1 MCFSISLIINL
12 KKSNALFLENIII
25 ENSNVSNVSNVY
37 NDYELMGI
45 NNYIKTNNKIIIL
58 EFEEIE
64 NIINFL
70 ELIKNVRDIKIE
82 YIYNDNNIL
91 YARKKYLDGLNK
103 LLFNKT
109 ELINKIDNNNKKK
122 EYNKIYKLLKNNRLM

>member
-70 ELIKNVRDIKIE
+70 ELIINVREIKIE

-103 LLFNKT
+103 LLFNKM
-109 ELINKIDNNNKKK
+109 ELINKIDNNNKKE

>member
-70 ELIKNVRDIKIE
+70 ELIINVREIKIE

-103 LLFNKT
+103 FLLNKM
-109 ELINKIDNNNKKK
+109 ELINKIDNNKKKK
-122 EYNKIYKLLKNNRLM
+122 EYNKIYTLLKNNRLL

>member
-103 LLFNKT
+103 LLFNKM
-109 ELINKIDNNNKKK
+109 ELINKIDNNNKKE

>member
-70 ELIKNVRDIKIE
+70 ELIINVREIKIE

-103 LLFNKT
+103 LLFNKI
-109 ELINKIDNNNKKK
+109 ELINKIDNNKKKK
-122 EYNKIYKLLKNNRLM
+122 EYNKIYTLLKNNRLL

>member
-103 LLFNKT
+103 LLFNKM

>member
-64 NIINFL
+64 KIINFL
-70 ELIKNVRDIKIE
+70 ELIINVREIKIE

-103 LLFNKT
+103 LLFNKI
-109 ELINKIDNNNKKK
+109 ELINKIDNNKKKK
-122 EYNKIYKLLKNNRLM
+122 EYNKIYTLLKNNRLL

>member
-70 ELIKNVRDIKIE
+70 ELIKNVREIKIE

-103 LLFNKT
+103 LLFNKM
-109 ELINKIDNNNKKK
+109 ELINKIDNNNKKE

>member
-70 ELIKNVRDIKIE
+70 ELIINVREIKIE

-103 LLFNKT
+103 FLLNKM

-122 EYNKIYKLLKNNRLM
+122 EYNKIYTLLKNNRYL